1 MAAAALLFVALTC
14 ACVICSVRATSI
26 SNVVPRTDDTGAI
39 MDIHD
44 GNTLRGAD
52 GTGSY

>member
-1 MAAAALLFVALTC
+1 MAAAALLLVALTC
-14 ACVICSVRATSI
+14 ACVIIPVSAATI

-52 GTGSY
+52 GT